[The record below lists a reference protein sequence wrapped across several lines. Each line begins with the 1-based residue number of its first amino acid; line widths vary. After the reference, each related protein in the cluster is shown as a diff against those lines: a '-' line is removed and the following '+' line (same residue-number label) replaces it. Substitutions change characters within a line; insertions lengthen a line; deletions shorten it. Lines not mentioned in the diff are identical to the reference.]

1 MKQSNNIKLVLAS
14 NSPRRQQILKQ
25 VGIKFIVDPAA
36 IDEDLTLDLP
46 PRKLVEYLSKQKAL
60 EVAKRHKN
68 KIILAADTIVVCN
81 NEIIGKPKNKADA
94 KRILKLLSGKVHQ
107 VITGYTIIKP
117 KTNEISPSLRSI
129 EMTESKDVIST
140 LSEVEGERSQ
150 FQIITN
156 SVISK
161 VYFKTLTDQEID
173 DYIATGEP
181 MDKAGAYG
189 IQGRG
194 ILLIKKISGDYFNI
208 VGLPISEIYLYLK

>member
-194 ILLIKKISGDYFNI
+194 ALLIKKISGDYFNI
-208 VGLPISEIYLYLK
+208 VGLPISEIYDHLK